1 MFTNKCTKVNKFHV
15 EQPGGTFLQ
24 NLVLDLILIVKSTNG
39 NLMNHYD
46 PLLVLK
52 GVQYFQN

>member
-1 MFTNKCTKVNKFHV
+1 M